1 VPIVLAGGSYATT
14 TWHNPAIPAMMVIG
28 GVVTLPI
35 FVFWELKKATHPVI
49 PWRLLRNRT
58 ILAGAYLALLMKK
71 KNIC

>member
-1 VPIVLAGGSYATT
+1 
-14 TWHNPAIPAMMVIG
+14 MMVIG

-58 ILAGAYLALLMKK
+58 ILAGA
-71 KNIC
+71 